1 MIQAVI
7 AGPEEIAR
15 AVVLLDAGG
24 VVAFPTDTVYGV
36 GAVTGH
42 VAAIE
47 RIYRMK
53 GRPRSRPLIVHIT
66 GADALASF
74 AEDVPEYALE
84 LARAFWPGPLTL
96 VLRKRVELPDAVTGG
111 AETVALRVP
120 RHDVALAIIRG
131 LGELRGHPV
140 GIAAP
145 SANRFGE
152 PPPSTAEDVITALGP
167 AGLDAEQ
174 GPDMIVDG
182 GTCPGGVPS
191 MVLSCVGPWPRILR
205 RGAISPEQIESV
217 IGRWV
222 DH

>member
-1 MIQAVI
+1 M
-7 AGPEEIAR
+7 
-15 AVVLLDAGG
+15 
-24 VVAFPTDTVYGV
+24 VAFPTDTVYGV
-36 GAVTGH
+36 GAITSCVE
-42 VAAIE
+42 AIE

-53 GRPRSRPLIVHIT
+53 GRPRSRSLIVHIE
-66 GADALASF
+66 GADALTTF
-74 AEDVPEYALE
+74 AEEVPEYALE

-96 VLRKRVELPDAVTGG
+96 VLRKRNELPGEVTGG

-120 RHDVALAIIRG
+120 RHDVALALIRG
-131 LGELRGHPV
+131 LGERRGGHA

-152 PPPSTAEDVITALGP
+152 PPPATAEAVITALAPPG
-167 AGLDAEQ
+167 GD
-174 GPDMIVDG
+174 PDESPDLIVDG

-205 RGAISPEQIESV
+205 RGAITPEQIEKV